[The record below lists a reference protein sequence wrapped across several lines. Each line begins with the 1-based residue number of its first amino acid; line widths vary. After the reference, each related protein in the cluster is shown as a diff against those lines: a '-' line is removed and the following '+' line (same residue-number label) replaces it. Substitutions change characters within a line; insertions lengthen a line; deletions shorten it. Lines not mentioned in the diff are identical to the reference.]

1 MKLKLTAL
9 LVMIAF
15 LSGCGDDEPGGGEL
29 SQLSIFDVAV
39 IEESGEATVNLRL
52 SSESVDQVT
61 VTYNTVDGTA
71 TAGEDYTVA
80 ENATISFAP
89 GETSKDIVISITDD
103 EDAEFDETF
112 DVVLSNPENVIIA
125 DNTGTVT
132 IVNRDEGDPFN
143 QTIPEEGY
151 ETPESYEGMTLV
163 WRDEFDELNLED
175 WTFEIGTGSNGW
187 GNNELQYYR
196 EENTSILDGHLVI
209 EARRESFG
217 GRAYTS
223 SRMITQNK
231 QTFQYGRI
239 DIRAALPE
247 GQGLWPAL
255 WMLGSNFS
263 TVGWPD
269 CGEIDIMEMIG
280 GSGRESTVHGTV
292 HWDNNGSYA
301 SFGGER
307 TVTGP
312 TLHEAFHVYT
322 IIWDANQIRW
332 LIDDVQY
339 HVIDITPAAL
349 SEFRQDYFFIFN
361 VAVGGNWPGSPDG
374 TTMFP
379 QRMYVDYVRV
389 FQDN

>member
-1 MKLKLTAL
+1 MKFQITAYFLVLTL
-9 LVMIAF
+9 LAA
-15 LSGCGDDEPGGGEL
+15 CGDDEPGDTL
-29 SQLSIFDVAV
+29 PQLSIVDAAV
-39 IEESGEATVNLRL
+39 IEETGQANVNLRL
-52 SSESVDQVT
+52 SSESADEIS
-61 VTYNTVDGTA
+61 VTYNTTDGTA
-71 TAGEDYTVA
+71 TAGEDYEA
-80 ENATISFAP
+80 ISESTIVFEP
-89 GETSKDIVISITDD
+89 GETSKDITITIVDD
-103 EDAEFDETF
+103 EDAELDETF
-112 DVVLSNPENVIIA
+112 DVNLSNPVNVIIA

-132 IVNRDEGDPFN
+132 IVNRDEGDPAD
-143 QTIPEEGY
+143 QSIPETGY
-151 ETPESYEGMTLV
+151 ETPESYDGMTLV
-163 WRDEFDELNLED
+163 WRDEFDELNLDD

-196 EENTSILDGHLVI
+196 EENTSIFDGHLVI
-209 EARRESFG
+209 EAKNESFG
-217 GRAYTS
+217 GRSYTS

-263 TVGWPD
+263 TVGWPN
-269 CGEIDIMEMIG
+269 CGEIDIMEMVG

-322 IIWDANQIRW
+322 IIWDATQIRW

-339 HVIDITPAAL
+339 NAIDITPAAL
-349 SEFRQDYFFIFN
+349 SEFRQDFFFIFN

-374 TTMFP
+374 TTTFP